1 LRKALLGAITGV
13 LFFAIAAVAIALS
26 NNTVTYN
33 STLTPGKSTK
43 FGKNTAYEGIL
54 HVSTEDNKQP
64 NTAPLTEVFFAKQI
78 KNNAKLFP
86 SCKASDIDGK
96 SSVPAKC
103 QKAVVGDGTASSL
116 IGGPGYNPPP
126 CSPPN
131 CSIRQDLDVTAYNG
145 NGGKQ
150 ILLAVT
156 GGPVTNRVITGTIKP
171 ASGPFG
177 YKVGFAVPAD
187 LQEQLGAQIALTD
200 FDVNISGTK
209 TAVKKYKV
217 KKKVKGK
224 VKKVTKK
231 AKVTYL
237 QIKSCPSSGTVP
249 NQAIV
254 HFNNDDNSPGGPVV
268 TATSDYACK

>member
-1 LRKALLGAITGV
+1 LRKAKLGAVTGV
-13 LFFAIAAVAIALS
+13 LFFALVAVALALT

-33 STLTPGKSTK
+33 STLTKGKHTK
-43 FGKNTAYEGIL
+43 LGTNTAYEGIL
-54 HVSTEDNKQP
+54 HVSTDDGKQP

-78 KNNAKLFP
+78 KNNAPLFP

-126 CSPPN
+126 CTPPN
-131 CSIRQDLDVTAYNG
+131 CAIRQDLVVTAYNG
-145 NGGKQ
+145 NKGKQ

-156 GGPVTNRVITGTIKP
+156 GGPVNNRVITGTISKAP
-171 ASGPFG
+171 APFG
-177 YKVGFAVPAD
+177 YKVGFQVPAD

-200 FDVNISGTK
+200 FDVNINSKK
-209 TAVKKYKV
+209 TAIKKIH
-217 KKKVKGK
+217 VKGK
-224 VKKVTKK
+224 KKKQKVKVS
-231 AKVTYL
+231 YL
-237 QIKSCPSSGTVP
+237 QLKSCPASGELP
-249 NQAIV
+249 NKAIV

-268 TATSDYACK
+268 PSETTIPCK